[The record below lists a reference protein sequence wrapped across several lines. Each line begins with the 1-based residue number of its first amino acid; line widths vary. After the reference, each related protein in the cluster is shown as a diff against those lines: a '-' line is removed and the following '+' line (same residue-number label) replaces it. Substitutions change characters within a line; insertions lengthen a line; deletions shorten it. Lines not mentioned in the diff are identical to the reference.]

1 MLTFGGTKTG
11 VMFGEAVI
19 FFNTDLAK
27 RSLYVRKQ
35 STQLYSKMRYISAQ
49 YSALL
54 HNDLFIEL
62 GLKSNSAAKSLF
74 EQVRDIEMLQLK
86 SAPAVN
92 SIYPVLEPTV
102 SKALQ
107 DWSFFWDWD
116 AETHQVR
123 WMTAWDVDS
132 ADIAA
137 FVAGLRSLL
146 D

>member
-1 MLTFGGTKTG
+1 
-11 VMFGEAVI
+11 
-19 FFNTDLAK
+19 
-27 RSLYVRKQ
+27 
-35 STQLYSKMRYISAQ
+35 MRFISAQ

-54 HNDLFIEL
+54 QNDLFIEL
-62 GLKSNSAAKSLF
+62 GVKSNFAAISLF
-74 EQVRDIEMLQLK
+74 EQVRDIEMLQLS

-92 SIYPVLEPTV
+92 SIYPVVEPTV

-116 AETHQVR
+116 AATHQVR

-132 ADIAA
+132 ADITA